1 MRSFFFNDVS
11 QKVLI
16 FQFGYSEHVF
26 ELLLDNLL
34 VHSNLGEPEYNIV
47 FDGLIIK
54 FLDL

>member
-34 VHSNLGEPEYNIV
+34 VHSNLGEPEYHIV